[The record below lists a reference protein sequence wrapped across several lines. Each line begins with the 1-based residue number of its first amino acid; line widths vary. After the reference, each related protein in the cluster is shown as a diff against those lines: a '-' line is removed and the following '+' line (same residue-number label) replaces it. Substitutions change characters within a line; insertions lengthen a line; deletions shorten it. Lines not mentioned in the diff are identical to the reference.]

1 MSPSYARRYTRPL
14 LRLLM
19 GDGCLFDHAT
29 ETPFERREVSG
40 DTPRNF
46 ATAAQEFN
54 AGDQL
59 RHSCIPYGQ
68 MRTQD
73 LTDNALD
80 FQSSRRRQIKR
91 APNRHRF
98 VGNFHIGRELLFFAV
113 IQLFETAYK
122 GSCDLLFEFYSGEI
136 TECVPTDRDNF
147 LLYGVRNLRMQR
159 ILFFPQG
166 LTPFE
171 A

>member
-1 MSPSYARRYTRPL
+1 MVVTPPTSSAAKHGSKLCRVFASSTTAFLSVL
-14 LRLLM
+14 LRLFM
-19 GDGCLFDHAT
+19 GDGGLFDHAT
-29 ETPFERREVSG
+29 ETLFERREVSG

-46 ATAAQEFN
+46 ATAARQFN

-98 VGNFHIGRELLFFAV
+98 V
-113 IQLFETAYK
+113 
-122 GSCDLLFEFYSGEI
+122 
-136 TECVPTDRDNF
+136 
-147 LLYGVRNLRMQR
+147 
-159 ILFFPQG
+159 
-166 LTPFE
+166 
-171 A
+171 